1 MFKNYMWVAL
11 RSLRKQKLFSV
22 INLLGMAV
30 GMAGFTLFALMAG
43 SKLNADAFHAHA
55 DSIYCLVQE
64 RLDESQSIFHSTY
77 LPGPLASALKS
88 EFPEILDSA
97 RLIPAGRVVFKRG
110 HDSFYENNAL
120 FVDPNFLQIF
130 SFGMN
135 AGTPA
140 AALHTPHSIVLS
152 ERAASKYFGDEDP
165 VGQVLS
171 LGNTMSL
178 TVTGITKDVP
188 RTSSIRFDFLI
199 SMETARILHA
209 DLEDWN
215 RHGHTAFLL
224 ISPEFDTQAF
234 ESKLAEFTNRNFSNS
249 QDSTRRL
256 YLVPFP
262 EFRLHSQHIT
272 SFMAS
277 SHPATVFITLAIGVL
292 LLFVVCINFIN
303 LGTARYMHRT
313 KEIGL
318 RKVVGASRRQLI
330 FQFLGES
337 VLLSIISLPAAVILY
352 ELFHPILYVSFGN
365 IAGMGF
371 TSNVSNSIWN
381 YPFLFKYLILAAVLS
396 GIFSGIYPALFLS
409 SFHPV
414 RVLKGKFSQGRS
426 KKRGSKALI
435 IFQFCFAVLFIAA
448 ASIIKH
454 QFGLLMQ
461 ADLGY
466 NRQNIAFV
474 NLPRDYQNQLELL
487 KTKVADFADVIQVTS
502 AAALPV
508 VWENPV
514 QAWPSESPEEEAFSM
529 HAYGVDYGFV
539 ETLELK
545 ILQGRSFSR
554 ARADTDGFILSKTAA
569 QKLGWEDPIG
579 QPLTV
584 GDRTGAVIGLA
595 DDFLFADIGFSMPPA
610 VLYLEDEANNYLLV
624 KYSASADFAAL
635 RQHIKTQWRSIDPD
649 LPFACQTLDEYIARV
664 FGMLGSLASFLNFIG
679 IITILFSCCG
689 LLGLASYMVE
699 HRTKEIGI
707 RKILGATT
715 PTILW
720 KMMREYISLVFVANV
735 IALALLYF
743 GWHKVL
749 QTGLLFVGDIHVGT
763 YVYALLFSLLTAM
776 IAVTSQT
783 WRATRANPA
792 DSLRRE

>member
-1 MFKNYMWVAL
+1 MFKNYVWVAL
-11 RSLRKQKLFSV
+11 RSLKRQKLFSV

-30 GMAGFTLFALMAG
+30 GMAGFILFALIAG
-43 SKLNADAFHAHA
+43 AKLNADAFHAHA

-64 RLDESQSIFHSTY
+64 RLDEGQTVNHSTY
-77 LPGPLASALKS
+77 LPGPLAPALQS
-88 EFPEILDSA
+88 EFPEILDSV

-110 HDSFYENNAL
+110 QNSFYENNVL
-120 FVDPNFLQIF
+120 YVDPGFLGIF
-130 SFGMN
+130 SFGMK
-135 AGTPA
+135 AGTPEA
-140 AALHTPHSIVLS
+140 VLQTPHSLVLS
-152 ERAASKYFGDEDP
+152 ERAADKYFGDDDP
-165 VGQVLS
+165 IGQVLS
-171 LGNTMSL
+171 LGKTLNL
-178 TVTGITKDVP
+178 TVTGVTKDVP

-199 SMETARILHA
+199 STETARMLHS
-209 DLEDWN
+209 DLDDWN
-215 RHGHTAFLL
+215 RHSHTAFLL
-224 ISPEFDTQAF
+224 MSPDFDSQAF
-234 ESKLAEFTNRNFSNS
+234 ESKLAEFTHRRFSDS
-249 QDSTRRL
+249 QNSTRRL

-272 SFMAS
+272 SIMAS

-337 VLLSIISLPAAVILY
+337 VLLSIISIPAAIFLY
-352 ELFHPILYVSFGN
+352 EILHPVLYASFGN

-371 TSNVSNSIWN
+371 TSNVSNSMWN

-396 GIFSGIYPALFLS
+396 GLFSGAYPAFFLS

-435 IFQFCFAVLFIAA
+435 VFQFGFAVLFIAA

-474 NLPRDYQNQLELL
+474 NLPEDYQSQLALL
-487 KTKVADFADVIQVTS
+487 KSKVAEHTDVIQVTS

-514 QAWPSESPEEEAFSM
+514 QARPAESPEEEAFSM
-529 HAYGVDYGFV
+529 QAYGVDFGFV
-539 ETLELK
+539 EALELK
-545 ILQGRSFSR
+545 LLQGRSFSSTQ
-554 ARADTDGFILSKTAA
+554 ADPNGFILSKTAA
-569 QKLGWEDPIG
+569 QKLGWDEPIG
-579 QPLTV
+579 QSLTL
-584 GDRTGAVIGLA
+584 GERTGRVIGLT
-595 DDFLFADIGFSMPPA
+595 DDFLFADIGFDIPAA
-610 VLYLEDEANNYLLV
+610 VLYLENESSNYLLV

-635 RQHIKTQWRSIDPD
+635 RQYIKAQWLSIDPD
-649 LPFACQTLDEYIARV
+649 LPFACQTLDEYITQV
-664 FGMLGSLASFLNFIG
+664 FRMLGSLASFLNFIG

-699 HRTKEIGI
+699 QRTKEIGI
-707 RKILGATT
+707 RKVLGAST
-715 PTILW
+715 PLILW
-720 KMMREYISLVFVANV
+720 KMMREYLALVFVANV
-735 IALALLYF
+735 LALVLLYF
-743 GWHKVL
+743 AWHKVL
-749 QTGLLFVGDIHVGT
+749 QTGLLFVSDIHFGA
-763 YVYALLFSLLTAM
+763 YSFALLFSLILAAF
-776 IAVTSQT
+776 AVTSQT
-783 WRATRANPA
+783 WKATRANPV